1 MIAAGIA
8 LLPDRYPTSLKTI
21 ESLLPQVDAIL
32 LSLNGFNSIPEG
44 LVHPKIE
51 VRYMGVN
58 LGDIGKFHEWDGD
71 FISCDDDLIYPKTYV
86 KDFKEFEKQYPQTI
100 LTHHGNTLKAPL
112 DNYFRAKDVDQGA
125 VRCLQSNTVIKN
137 VNIPGTGVSFY
148 PASLYACVYDFID
161 QANEWNCQDMVV
173 GAWLKKEGK
182 KALALPHESNYFGY
196 NHPAWTVWEESFQD
210 RQKQT
215 DKFNRILS

>member
-71 FISCDDDLIYPKTYV
+71 FISCDDDLIYPGTYV
-86 KDFKEFEKQYPQTI
+86 EDFQTSKHRDTI
-100 LTHHGNTLKAPL
+100 LTHHGSTFSAL
-112 DNYFRAKDVDQGA
+112 
-125 VRCLQSNTVIKN
+125 LQIGSKPKRKTR
-137 VNIPGTGVSFY
+137 TAFD
-148 PASLYACVYDFID
+148 AC
-161 QANEWNCQDMVV
+161 QATE
-173 GAWLKKEGK
+173 
-182 KALALPHESNYFGY
+182 ESNKSTFRGR
-196 NHPAWTVWEESFQD
+196 VF
-210 RQKQT
+210 R
-215 DKFNRILS
+215 FILLLFILRFMNL

>member
-71 FISCDDDLIYPKTYV
+71 FISCDDDLIYPGTYV
-86 KDFKEFEKQYPQTI
+86 EDFQTSKHRDTI
-100 LTHHGNTLKAPL
+100 LTHHGSTFSAPVANWFKAKAEDP
-112 DNYFRAKDVDQGA
+112 NS
-125 VRCLQSNTVIKN
+125 VRCLSSNRREQEVK
-137 VNIPGTGVSFY
+137 VPGTGVSFY
-148 PASLYACVYDFID
+148 PSSLYSSVYEFVKES
-161 QANEWNCQDMVV
+161 NEYNCQDMVV
-173 GAWLKKEGK
+173 GAWLKKEGR
-182 KALALPHESNYFGY
+182 LAIAMKHSRSYFGY
-196 NHPAWTVWEESFQD
+196 THPKETIWEETTQD
-210 RQKQT
+210 RVKQT